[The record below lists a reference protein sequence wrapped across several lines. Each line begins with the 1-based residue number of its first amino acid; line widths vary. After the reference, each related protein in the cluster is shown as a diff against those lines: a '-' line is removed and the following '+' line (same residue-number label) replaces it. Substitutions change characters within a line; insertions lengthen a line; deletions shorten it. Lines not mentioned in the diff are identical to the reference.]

1 MSIPIPE
8 PSAGGDGTD
17 VVEYHFPVVVEIRES
32 PAAND
37 HDVAERVLR
46 KLLAELGR

>member
-1 MSIPIPE
+1 MSTSMPE
-8 PSAGGDGTD
+8 PGAVDRGD

-32 PAAND
+32 PAAD
-37 HDVAERVLR
+37 DREIAERVMR

>member
-1 MSIPIPE
+1 MSVSVPE
-8 PSAGGDGTD
+8 PEAAADRE

-32 PAAND
+32 PTVD
-37 HDVAERVLR
+37 DRDITEHVMR